1 MKFLPLLWSN
11 LMRRK
16 VRTICTAL
24 SIFVAFVLIGALL
37 SIRAGFSRGV
47 DLTGADRLVVSH
59 RNSFNQPMPLA
70 YRDRLA
76 ALPGVAAVAYV
87 AWFPGVYQDP
97 RNDFPKLAVDSD
109 GWFEMYRDLWT
120 VPADHLARW
129 KADRTGA
136 IVGEE
141 LADRF
146 GWSVGDRI
154 PLTGTMWPKRGGG
167 AWEFT
172 VDGIYHAGPAA
183 GRNASLD
190 LMFFHYSYFN
200 EARTVGQDFVDS
212 YRVRVADARSGNDIG
227 QRIDAAFANSAF
239 ETTTSTE
246 NAFVRAIAEQIGD
259 VGAIVIAILGPVLF
273 TILLVC
279 GNTMAQAVRERTNEV
294 AVLETL
300 GFTEARVL
308 SLVLI
313 ESILLPVAAGGLGFT
328 AWVLIQRT
336 NPTAG
341 VVPMSALSS
350 SDVGVAAITAVL
362 VGLAAGLA
370 PAWQVHR
377 LTIVEGLRR
386 GR

>member
-16 VRTICTAL
+16 VRTICTAM

-370 PAWQVHR
+370 PAWQVHG
-377 LTIVEGLRR
+377 LTIVEALRR

>member
-370 PAWQVHR
+370 PAWQVHG
-377 LTIVEGLRR
+377 LTIVEALRR